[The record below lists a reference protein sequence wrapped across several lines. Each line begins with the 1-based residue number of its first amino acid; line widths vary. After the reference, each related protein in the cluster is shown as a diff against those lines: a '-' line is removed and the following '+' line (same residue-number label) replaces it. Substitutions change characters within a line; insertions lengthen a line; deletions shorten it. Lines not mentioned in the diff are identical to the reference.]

1 MMEYVIKI
9 IDSETK
15 EVDWYKDGSAF
26 FEITDDISQAKR
38 FESEIDAYGKMEEL
52 KKRCPEYLFYVTV
65 YTDAM
70 CKFRYVIQSYNKET
84 GADVTYYSVTGCAC
98 TSIIDAKIYASIE
111 DTKKDL
117 QYVHEKIVVFENYEV
132 CVKDIIT
139 DKIVYK
145 YGDDGITKNGDAVN
159 HPKHYQD
166 PSGIECIDIVR
177 HRNFDIGNAIKYLWR
192 AGLKQDADKTPI
204 EKQIEDLRK
213 AIWYIED
220 EIKTLEAKKGE
231 LNR

>member
-1 MMEYVIKI
+1 MEYVIKV
-9 IDSETK
+9 IDQETK
-15 EVDWYKDGSAF
+15 EVAWYKDGYVI

-38 FESEIDAYGKMEEL
+38 FESGVDAEGKMEEL
-52 KKRCPEYLFYVTV
+52 MKRRPDLLFYVTV
-65 YTDAM
+65 CTDEM
-70 CKFRYVIQSYNKET
+70 CKFRYVIQSSNKET
-84 GADVTYYSVTGCAC
+84 GADVTYYSITGYAC
-98 TSIIDAKIYASIE
+98 TSTIEAKKYSSIE
-111 DTKKDL
+111 DAKKDL
-117 QYVHEKIVVFENYEV
+117 QYVHEKIVAFGNYEV
-132 CVKDIIT
+132 CVQDITT

-145 YGDDGITKNGDAVN
+145 YGDDGITKNSDAVN

-213 AIWYIED
+213 AIWYIQD
-220 EIKTLEAKKGE
+220 EITTLESKKS
-231 LNR
+231 

>member
-1 MMEYVIKI
+1 MEYVIKV
-9 IDSETK
+9 IDPATK
-15 EVDWYKDGSAF
+15 EVAWYKEGSVF
-26 FEITDDISQAKR
+26 FTVTDDISQAKR
-38 FESEIDAYGKMEEL
+38 FESGVDAVGKKEEL
-52 KKRCPEYLFYVTV
+52 MKRCPGNLFYVTV
-65 YTDAM
+65 CTDEM

-84 GADVTYYSVTGCAC
+84 GADVTYYSVTGYAC
-98 TSIIDAKIYASIE
+98 TSTIEAKKYASIE

-117 QYVHEKIVVFENYEV
+117 QYVHEKIVVFGNYEV
-132 CVKDIIT
+132 CVKDITT

-145 YGDDGITKNGDAVN
+145 YGDDGITKNSDAVN

-166 PSGIECIDIVR
+166 PSGIECIEIVR

-220 EIKTLEAKKGE
+220 EIKTLECKKSEGDS
-231 LNR
+231 